1 MGFNETNTSQKIRIS
16 LSQKAM
22 LTIEDDMTAFE
33 VPKLTTFINQVI
45 SNFWDI
51 AESSIDNYISNKEL
65 ELKEKLSA
73 SSIDSH
79 TIKQAIQILLKDE
92 KKRLI
97 NKTASYDNG
106 NTVNKQYNINNNNY
120 IFLTEECTEDKYY
133 ATAAKYLRC
142 LIEEYCQLPFI
153 KRERIYKRSSYTT
166 VENACKNH
174 NILKVKALIDGTQKL
189 LYVYPCMI
197 MPDPLATQEYL
208 VCYVKN
214 ENSSTGKHIAS
225 FSMARLQLQGS
236 ALKQTFRLT
245 KDDIIAI
252 EKKLADSSP
261 AYLLGTNEKVVVKL
275 TERGQKSYKTKLY
288 SRPAKEPESSGD
300 TYVFYCSPLQAYNYF
315 FPFGKEAEIIKPT
328 SLRERFKNSYNDGA
342 DRYRS

>member
-16 LSQKAM
+16 LSKKAM

-45 SNFWDI
+45 SNFHDI
-51 AESSIDNYISNKEL
+51 AESSIDNYLNNKEL

-73 SSIDSH
+73 SSIDSYS
-79 TIKQAIQILLKDE
+79 IEQVIQILLKDE

-106 NTVNKQYNINNNNY
+106 STVNKQYNINNSNY
-120 IFLTEECTEDKYY
+120 TFLTEECTEDKYY

-153 KRERIYKRSSYTT
+153 KRERIYKSSSYTT

-174 NILKVKALIDGTQKL
+174 NVLKVKAFIDGTQKL
-189 LYVYPCMI
+189 LYVYPYMI
-197 MPDPLATQEYL
+197 MPDSLATQEYL

-214 ENSSTGKHIAS
+214 ENSATGKHIAS

-245 KDDIIAI
+245 KDDIITI

-261 AYLLGTNEKVVVKL
+261 AYFLGTNEKVVVKL

-288 SRPAKEPESSGD
+288 SRPVKEPESSGD
-300 TYVFYCSPLQAYNYF
+300 TYVFRCSPLQAYNYF
-315 FPFGKEAEIIKPT
+315 FPFGKEAKIIEPT
-328 SLRERFKNSYNDGA
+328 SLRERFKNSYIDGA

>member
-16 LSQKAM
+16 LSKKAM

-33 VPKLTTFINQVI
+33 VPKLTTFINHVI

-51 AESSIDNYISNKEL
+51 SESSIDNYLNNKEL
-65 ELKEKLSA
+65 ELKEKLSD
-73 SSIDSH
+73 SSIDSYS
-79 TIKQAIQILLKDE
+79 IEQVIQILLKDE

-106 NTVNKQYNINNNNY
+106 STVNKQYNINNNNY

-133 ATAAKYLRC
+133 ATAAKYLKC

-153 KRERIYKRSSYTT
+153 KRERIYKRSSYNT

-174 NILKVKALIDGTQKL
+174 NVLKVKAFIDGTQKL
-189 LYVYPCMI
+189 LYVYPYMI
-197 MPDPLATQEYL
+197 MPDTLATQEYL

-214 ENSSTGKHIAS
+214 ENKATGKYITS

-261 AYLLGTNEKVVVKL
+261 AYLFGENERVVVKL

-288 SRPAKEPESSGD
+288 SRPVKEPESSGD
-300 TYVFYCSPLQAYNYF
+300 NYVFYCTPLQAYNYF
-315 FPFGKEAEIIKPT
+315 FPFGKEAKIIEPT
-328 SLRERFKNSYNDGA
+328 SLSERFKNSYNDGA